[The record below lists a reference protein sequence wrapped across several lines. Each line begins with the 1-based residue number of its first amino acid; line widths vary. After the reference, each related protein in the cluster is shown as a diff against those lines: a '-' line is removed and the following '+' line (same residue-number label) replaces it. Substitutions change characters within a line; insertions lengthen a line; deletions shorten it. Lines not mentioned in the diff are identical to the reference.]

1 MYRPYG
7 HILSEINEAL
17 CSSCNLKP
25 ETFRVRQENMIASA
39 CKRGCYL
46 FLPYK
51 VFSGPQVEE
60 VDTVPRFCVCILV
73 FRGTGKIDLV
83 KQRTMDFKD
92 SIFQLAER
100 VSTLKESIQ
109 TEEATKN
116 AFIMPFIQLL
126 GYDVFNPLEVVPE
139 MDCDIT
145 KKKGEKIDYAIVKD
159 GVPIMLIECKHWKQ
173 DLNLHDNQL
182 KRYFVSSKAKFGL
195 LTNGIVYRF
204 YTDLIKENIMDDVP
218 FLEFDLEKIRETQIE
233 EVKKFC
239 KANFDLDNILSS
251 ANDLKY
257 MSEVKKVIRSEF
269 TEPSPE
275 FIKMLTKRVY
285 EGMVTQKVLDQFT
298 DIVHRALKSHINDV
312 LSEKLGIAIKATE
325 AAGAPVQTSSASA
338 GQQQEPASEEEKVS
352 KINTTI
358 EEMEGY
364 YIVKSIVCEV
374 ISTERVTYRDS
385 QSYFAIFADDN
396 NRKPI
401 CRLHFN
407 NSNNKRIG
415 FVDEN
420 RNEQLESID
429 KLDDIY
435 KFKKQLVEAAKRYV

>member
-1 MYRPYG
+1 
-7 HILSEINEAL
+7 
-17 CSSCNLKP
+17 
-25 ETFRVRQENMIASA
+25 
-39 CKRGCYL
+39 
-46 FLPYK
+46 
-51 VFSGPQVEE
+51 
-60 VDTVPRFCVCILV
+60 
-73 FRGTGKIDLV
+73 
-83 KQRTMDFKD
+83 
-92 SIFQLAER
+92 
-100 VSTLKESIQ
+100 
-109 TEEATKN
+109 
-116 AFIMPFIQLL
+116 
-126 GYDVFNPLEVVPE
+126 VPE

>member
-1 MYRPYG
+1 
-7 HILSEINEAL
+7 
-17 CSSCNLKP
+17 
-25 ETFRVRQENMIASA
+25 
-39 CKRGCYL
+39 
-46 FLPYK
+46 
-51 VFSGPQVEE
+51 
-60 VDTVPRFCVCILV
+60 
-73 FRGTGKIDLV
+73 
-83 KQRTMDFKD
+83 MDFKD

-100 VSTLKESIQ
+100 VSALKESIQ

-116 AFIMPFIQLL
+116 AFIMPFIQML

-145 KKKGEKIDYAIVKD
+145 KKKGEKIDYAIMKD
-159 GVPIMLIECKHWKQ
+159 GSPIMLIECKHWKQ

-182 KRYFVSSKAKFGL
+182 KRYYVASKAKFGV

-204 YTDLIKENIMDDVP
+204 YADLIKENIMDDVP
-218 FLEFDLEKIRETQIE
+218 FLEINLEKIRETQVE

-239 KANFDLDNILSS
+239 KGNFDLDNILNS

-257 MSEVKKVIRSEF
+257 MSEVKKIIRSEF
-269 TEPSPE
+269 NEPSPE
-275 FIKMLTKRVY
+275 LVKMLTKRVY

-298 DIVHRALKSHINDV
+298 DIVQRAISSHINDV
-312 LSEKLGIAIKATE
+312 MSEKLGIAIKATE
-325 AAGAPVQTSSASA
+325 AAGAPVKTSSTTT
-338 GQQQEPASEEEKVS
+338 GKTEEDTICEDDKAS

-358 EEMEGY
+358 EELEGY

-374 ISTERVTYRDS
+374 ISSERVTYRDS

-407 NSNNKRIG
+407 NTNNKRIG

-420 RNEQLESID
+420 RNEQLESIN

-435 KFKKQLVEAAKRYV
+435 KYKKQLIEAAKRYV

>member
-1 MYRPYG
+1 
-7 HILSEINEAL
+7 
-17 CSSCNLKP
+17 
-25 ETFRVRQENMIASA
+25 
-39 CKRGCYL
+39 
-46 FLPYK
+46 
-51 VFSGPQVEE
+51 
-60 VDTVPRFCVCILV
+60 
-73 FRGTGKIDLV
+73 
-83 KQRTMDFKD
+83 MDFKD
-92 SIFQLAER
+92 SMLQLADR
-100 VSTLKESIQ
+100 VSALKESIQ

-116 AFIMPFIQLL
+116 AFIMPFIQML

-139 MDCDIT
+139 MDCDIA
-145 KKKGEKIDYAIVKD
+145 KKKGEKIDYAIMKD

-182 KRYFVSSKAKFGL
+182 KRYFVASKAKFGV

-218 FLEFDLEKIRETQIE
+218 FLEINLEKIRETQIE

-269 TEPSPE
+269 SEPSAE
-275 FIKMLTKRVY
+275 LVKMLTKRVY
-285 EGMVTQKVLDQFT
+285 EGIVTQKVLDQFT
-298 DIVHRALKSHINDV
+298 DIVLRALKSHINDV

-325 AAGAPVQTSSASA
+325 AAGAPVGSASA
-338 GQQQEPASEEEKVS
+338 EPAEQAATQEEKAS

-358 EEMEGY
+358 EELEGY

-374 ISTERVTYRDS
+374 IAAERVTYRDS

-407 NSNNKRIG
+407 NPTNKRIG

-420 RNEQLESID
+420 RNEQLESIE

-435 KFKKQLVEAAKRYV
+435 KFKKQLSDAAKRYV